1 MQSCGTNAK
10 LHACTPICMRQSVAA
25 LLACHDVLCQISP
38 QDRLTLE
45 LHMLSNEVSIL
56 LASKGHQQRCVCASL
71 IDLPNVTACMCCLSD
86 NLHS

>member
-25 LLACHDVLCQISP
+25 LLACHDVLCQTSP

-45 LHMLSNEVSIL
+45 LHMLSYEVSIL
-56 LASKGHQQRCVCASL
+56 LASKGHQQRCVRTTDCL
-71 IDLPNVTACMCCLSD
+71 TKRYRVNVLSR
-86 NLHS
+86 